1 MYNIYVSYVAFM
13 LFLLSRDQST
23 ASVGAQV
30 TARRHP
36 PFRRIRLHACL
47 VLEGLCQCIPC
58 GSAAFFEA
66 PFEPHDSH
74 CKTVWT
80 FVFSI
85 NLSNA
90 KSFNPWM
97 VVDSLVTGRWVER
110 FLLVRFSRCYSRPS
124 REQAPGTFDD
134 FDGPCTSSF
143 WRWQVTD
150 ERMCSLNLRAR
161 GACSFS
167 LETDPPGHQ
176 VPSQVRTP
184 CIFTPLENLWPLPII
199 TKYGQLWPIKW
210 SSFTLPL
217 PNQFIARLSSCMI
230 GS

>member
-1 MYNIYVSYVAFM
+1 M
-13 LFLLSRDQST
+13 LFLLSMDQST
-23 ASVGAQV
+23 ASVGAEV

-66 PFEPHDSH
+66 VT
-74 CKTVWT
+74 CT
-80 FVFSI
+80 FRASRLTLQDRLDIRFL
-85 NLSNA
+85 N
-90 KSFNPWM
+90 NPWM

-124 REQAPGTFDD
+124 LEQAPGTFDD

-184 CIFTPLENLWPLPII
+184 CIFTPLENLEPLPII

-210 SSFTLPL
+210 FSFTLPL

>member
-1 MYNIYVSYVAFM
+1 MYPM
-13 LFLLSRDQST
+13 LLPCFFLLSMDQST

-110 FLLVRFSRCYSRPS
+110 FLLVRFSRCYSLPS
-124 REQAPGTFDD
+124 LEQAPGTFDD

-143 WRWQVTD
+143 WRWQVWQVTD
-150 ERMCSLNLRAR
+150 ERMCSLESPRCMFFQLGDWSTWTSGAISGTHPLHFLDLLNILNL
-161 GACSFS
+161 C
-167 LETDPPGHQ
+167 
-176 VPSQVRTP
+176 
-184 CIFTPLENLWPLPII
+184 
-199 TKYGQLWPIKW
+199 
-210 SSFTLPL
+210 
-217 PNQFIARLSSCMI
+217 LSSPSMANYDQSSDLVSHFHFQI
-230 GS
+230 NS

>member
-1 MYNIYVSYVAFM
+1 MYPM
-13 LFLLSRDQST
+13 LLPCFFCYPWIK
-23 ASVGAQV
+23 AQ
-30 TARRHP
+30 
-36 PFRRIRLHACL
+36 L
-47 VLEGLCQCIPC
+47 VLELRWRHDDIHLSGGYACMPVWCWR
-58 GSAAFFEA
+58 AFANAFPVGVRLSSRLWLA
-66 PFEPHDSH
+66 PFESHDSH

-80 FVFSI
+80 FVFPI

-124 REQAPGTFDD
+124 LEQAPGTFDD